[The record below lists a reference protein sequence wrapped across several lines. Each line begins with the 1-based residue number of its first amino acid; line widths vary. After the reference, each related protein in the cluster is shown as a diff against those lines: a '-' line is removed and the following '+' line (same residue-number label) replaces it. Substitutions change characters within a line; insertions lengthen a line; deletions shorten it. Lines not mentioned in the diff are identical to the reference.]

1 LEPRRRDTRASA
13 LSSLARAKGLGR
25 SVAAAATGRALVIE
39 PVMRLAY
46 ARGAPTDRA
55 PAARLDEAVGL
66 ARAIDLD
73 VAEAG
78 IVMLNAVRPATYL
91 GTGKVDEFAGLVKTH
106 DVGIVV
112 MDCALSPVQQ
122 RNLERAWGA
131 KVLDRTG
138 LILEIFGRRARTR
151 EGALQVEHAH
161 LTYQKGR
168 LVRSW
173 THLERQR
180 GGFGFLGG
188 PGETQLEADRRM
200 IEERLAKIESELAK
214 VKRTREL
221 HRDSRRRVPYP
232 IAAFVGYTNAGKST
246 LFNRMTQARVLSADM
261 LFATLDPTLRAVD
274 LPHGARLILSDTV
287 GFISDLPTML
297 IAAFRAT
304 LEEVIEADV
313 ILHVRDVSHDDTEA
327 QLHDVETIL
336 RQLGIDPHG
345 ASPNQ
350 PTLIEVW
357 NKIDRLD
364 ADQRGRLRNLA
375 ERRPAEQRPT
385 LVSAI
390 TGEGIDTLNAAIEA
404 RLAAGR
410 VLLELVVDAADGA
423 GVSWLHRHT
432 EVIHKAIDQESGRT
446 VMTVRAD
453 PGRADAVRARFPKS
467 ELGIASSE

>member
-1 LEPRRRDTRASA
+1 VLRRAA
-13 LSSLARAKGLGR
+13 ARA
-25 SVAAAATGRALVIE
+25 AAGERT
-39 PVMRLAY
+39 
-46 ARGAPTDRA
+46 
-55 PAARLDEAVGL
+55 PAAKLDEAVGL

-73 VAEAG
+73 VGQAG
-78 IVMLNAVRPATYL
+78 IVMFSALRPATYL
-91 GTGKVDEFAGLVKTH
+91 GKGKVEEIAGLVKTFEAG
-106 DVGIVV
+106 VVV
-112 MDCALSPVQQ
+112 MDTALSPVQQ
-122 RNLERAWGA
+122 RNLEKAWNA

-161 LTYQKGR
+161 LTYQKSR

-200 IEERLAKIESELAK
+200 IEERLAKIEGELVK

-221 HRDSRRRVPYP
+221 HRESRRRVPYP
-232 IAAFVGYTNAGKST
+232 IVALVGYTNAGKST
-246 LFNRMTQARVLSADM
+246 LFNRMTQAKVVAANM
-261 LFATLDPTLRAVD
+261 LFSTLDPTLRAVD
-274 LPHGARLILSDTV
+274 LAHGARVIVSDTV

-313 ILHVRDVSHDDTEA
+313 ILHVRDITHDDAEA
-327 QLHDVETIL
+327 QLADVQNVL
-336 RQLGIDPHG
+336 RQLGIDAQDTSSG
-345 ASPNQ
+345 KRV
-350 PTLIEVW
+350 LIEVW

-364 ADQRGRLRNLA
+364 AEQRVRLQNLA
-375 ERRPAEQRPT
+375 ERRPVETRPV

-390 TGEGIDTLNAAIEA
+390 TGQGIDALAATIEA
-404 RLAAGR
+404 RIAAGR
-410 VLLELVVDAADGA
+410 VLIELVLDGADGA

-432 EVIHKAIDQESGRT
+432 EVIRKTVDEESGR
-446 VMTVRAD
+446 VAMTVRAE
-453 PGRADAVRARFPKS
+453 PGRANEVREKFAYPRHPEVRA
-467 ELGIASSE
+467 